1 MMPPS
6 ISGSYLR
13 YLPLLICI
21 TEILYNFICN
31 QVKKTYQG
39 SLEQPRLKGLGKGAK
54 IIVGKNADTDQM

>member
-1 MMPPS
+1 M
-6 ISGSYLR
+6 
-13 YLPLLICI
+13 LICI